1 MSKTRNNHYVP
12 QWYQKG
18 FFEPGQSTYA
28 YLDLT
33 PPSSLRRDGSVAT
46 HRAQFRSTTEQCFR
60 ELDLY
65 STFFGMSVNDEIER
79 KLFGKID
86 STGADAV
93 RAFIG
98 DDVHEWI
105 EHFEAFFAYLDAQKL
120 RTPKGLQWLKAQ
132 YPSLEQNELM
142 MEMQGIRMMHCTIWS
157 GGVREV
163 VSAVASEVKFIVTD
177 HPVTIYNHAIP
188 PDHQKCQNGH
198 EPGIALKGSQTIFPL
213 NRDFCLILTNLEY
226 AQDPT
231 ANPLEKRTFARNY
244 HDTLVKADALI
255 RERKL
260 SAEQVCRI
268 NYVLKKRARRF
279 IAAGKEE
286 WLHPERLVR
295 CNWVDVKD
303 TLSPPKNSLWGFGGE
318 MYVRYESGDVRYQDE
333 FGRSEKPWDFL
344 AKEVDE
350 KALRPASACGCGSG
364 KRFRDCC
371 KDRPV
376 ELRPSWKERSIRERN
391 LFLQMAI
398 VKELDLNSG
407 KTWVEIRSAL
417 TDDQI
422 KRIYRL
428 YAAIWPRETDILSLL
443 PKPDGRL
450 RAVYTGFI
458 HPTAIT
464 EFALGASAY
473 FGELLVEHPFLHAG
487 ALNKKFSPVEDP
499 KAYRQEFLKSV
510 ILFLTVMPLVDMG
523 LVNLVPDPCNFDPHL
538 RDQMHHMAQSRMR
551 GVRVDPNKDPRT
563 KEFMREDAQRSMLS
577 LSPEALSR
585 MLKRFKPDASD
596 EDVEKYLR
604 GFEILKQNDPLAILQ
619 DGTFDGG
626 EEGGLMS
633 IYKLSPNFEMAMYLA
648 KATGGAIVTD
658 SLHRWE
664 EMQAIVRWRPPHPSR
679 TLEPL
684 AQAISGV
691 DFGFVQEVADLLDQ
705 DAAGAFNGYR
715 AVFNDAFRYASR
727 VGQTGEKPNFE
738 ASVAARFSRTHAAA
752 QAALAKSGVETM
764 SGRVSCL
771 FPWGGL
777 QDNSVNRLLLM
788 SSSEHHLSN
797 VPMAFYISGLAA
809 MPNAGA
815 WIGKARAQAL
825 RAG

>member
-12 QWYQKG
+12 QWYQRG

-28 YLDLT
+28 YLDLS
-33 PPSSLRRDGSVAT
+33 PPSSIRRDGSVAT

-65 STFFGMSVNDEIER
+65 STFFGTSVNDEIER

-86 STGADAV
+86 STGAEAV

-98 DDVHEWI
+98 DDVHGWI
-105 EHFEAFFAYLDAQKL
+105 EHFEGFFAYIDVQKL

-157 GGVREV
+157 GGVREI
-163 VSAVASEVKFIVTD
+163 VSAEDSGVKFIVTD

-188 PDHQKCQNGH
+188 LDHQKYQNGN

-226 AQDPT
+226 AQDPS
-231 ANPLEKRTFARNY
+231 APPLEKRTFARNY

-260 SAEQVCRI
+260 NAEEVARI

-286 WLHPERLVR
+286 WLYPERTVQCDWSDLR
-295 CNWVDVKD
+295 S
-303 TLSPPKNSLWGFGGE
+303 TLAPPKDFLWGFGGE
-318 MYVRYESGDVRYQDE
+318 MYVRYESGDVRYQDQ

-344 AKEVDE
+344 AKQVDE
-350 KALRPASACGCGSG
+350 KALRPASPCGCGSG
-364 KRFRDCC
+364 KRYRDCC
-371 KDRPV
+371 KDSRP

-391 LFLQMAI
+391 LFLQLAI
-398 VKELDLNSG
+398 VKELGLDSG
-407 KTWVEIRSAL
+407 KSWVEIRSAL

-422 KRIYRL
+422 KQIYGL
-428 YAAIWPRETDILSLL
+428 YTAIWPRETDILSLL

-450 RAVYTGFI
+450 RAVYTGCI
-458 HPTAIT
+458 HPRAIN

-473 FGELLVEHPFLHAG
+473 FGELMIEHPFLHAG
-487 ALNKKFSPVEDP
+487 AMNKKFSPVENP
-499 KAYRQEFLKSV
+499 KSYRQEFLKSV
-510 ILFLTVMPLVDMG
+510 ILFLSLMPLVDVG

-538 RDQMHHMAQSRMR
+538 RDQMHYMAQSRMR
-551 GVRVDPNKDPRT
+551 GVRIDPDKDPRA
-563 KEFMREDAQRSMLS
+563 KELMREDSQRSMLS
-577 LSPEALSR
+577 LSPEALR
-585 MLKRFKPDASD
+585 GMLKRFKPDASE

-604 GFEILKQNDPLAILQ
+604 GVEILKQSDPLAILQ

-626 EEGGLMS
+626 EEGGLMNM
-633 IYKLSPNFEMAMYLA
+633 YKLSPNFEMAMYLA
-648 KATGGAIVTD
+648 KAVGGAIVTD

-664 EMQAIVRWRPPHPSR
+664 EVQAIVRWRPPHPSR
-679 TLEPL
+679 TLQSL
-684 AQAISGV
+684 AQLMSAAE
-691 DFGFVQEVADLLDQ
+691 FAFVQDATDLLDLEGK
-705 DAAGAFNGYR
+705 DAFSGCR
-715 AVFNDAFRYASR
+715 SVLNDAFRYASR
-727 VGQTGEKPNFE
+727 VAQTGEKPNFE
-738 ASVAARFSRTHAAA
+738 AGITARFSRAHAAT
-752 QAALAKSGVETM
+752 QAAIIKSSVEAVR
-764 SGRVSCL
+764 GRVSCL

-788 SSSEHHLSN
+788 SSSEHHLSH
-797 VPMAFYISGLAA
+797 VPMAFYIRRPSAA
-809 MPNAGA
+809 LSAP
-815 WIGKARAQAL
+815 RQA
-825 RAG
+825 